1 MKIRFYTVSLKK
13 RFPLVIS
20 RGIRAFSE
28 NIFLSYEKDA
38 IVGWGEAAPGS
49 SEGAHSTEKVQAEL
63 VRFLATDPLDLSI
76 AECYQRSVEMKIA
89 PCAYAAL
96 DMAMWD
102 WKAKKAQMPL
112 YQLLGLPAPS
122 TPTSVTLGINPP
134 EVVKERIPLLL
145 EGTTVKSLKI
155 KLGAPQGIEADKA
168 MFEQVIKSAANYDV
182 NLRVDANGGWTVE
195 EALIMMDWLAS
206 RGVTYVEQPLVEG
219 SEGELLKLKGHLP
232 IFLDESCR
240 IAANIPQWAEH
251 VHGVNIKLM
260 KCGGITEALKIMAT
274 AKAFGLQTMI
284 GCMSESSVS
293 IAAAASLS
301 GSIDHIDL
309 DSHYNLNPDP
319 SIGAPMIEGITMPD
333 AVPGHGAVL
342 KEEYYA

>member
-28 NIFLSYEKDA
+28 NIFLSYEKDG
-38 IVGWGEAAPGS
+38 IVGWGEAAPGR

-134 EVVKERIPLLL
+134 EVVKERSPLLL

-155 KLGAPQGIEADKA
+155 KLG
-168 MFEQVIKSAANYDV
+168 
-182 NLRVDANGGWTVE
+182 
-195 EALIMMDWLAS
+195 
-206 RGVTYVEQPLVEG
+206 
-219 SEGELLKLKGHLP
+219 
-232 IFLDESCR
+232 
-240 IAANIPQWAEH
+240 
-251 VHGVNIKLM
+251 
-260 KCGGITEALKIMAT
+260 
-274 AKAFGLQTMI
+274 
-284 GCMSESSVS
+284 
-293 IAAAASLS
+293 
-301 GSIDHIDL
+301 
-309 DSHYNLNPDP
+309 
-319 SIGAPMIEGITMPD
+319 
-333 AVPGHGAVL
+333 
-342 KEEYYA
+342 